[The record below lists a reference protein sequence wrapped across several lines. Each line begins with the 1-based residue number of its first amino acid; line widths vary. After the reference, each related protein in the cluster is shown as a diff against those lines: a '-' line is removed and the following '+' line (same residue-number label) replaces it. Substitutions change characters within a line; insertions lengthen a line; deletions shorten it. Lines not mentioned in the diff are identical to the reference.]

1 MKFEDIEKE
10 TILLA
15 FLVVAGI
22 GMVINFGLTLGRE
35 KARSDELDA
44 IAKSKTYTVVQG
56 DKKYDHLKI
65 RYNTVTNGY
74 FLNNEGKEVTFKGS
88 YVIIEE

>member
-1 MKFEDIEKE
+1 MKFKGIEKE
-10 TILLA
+10 TILFVSVICL
-15 FLVVAGI
+15 GI
-22 GMVINFGLTLGRE
+22 GIIINFGLSLGRA

-44 IAKSKTYTVVQG
+44 IAKSKTYTVVQ
-56 DKKYDHLKI
+56 DNKTYNHLNI
-65 RYNTVTNGY
+65 RYNTTANGY